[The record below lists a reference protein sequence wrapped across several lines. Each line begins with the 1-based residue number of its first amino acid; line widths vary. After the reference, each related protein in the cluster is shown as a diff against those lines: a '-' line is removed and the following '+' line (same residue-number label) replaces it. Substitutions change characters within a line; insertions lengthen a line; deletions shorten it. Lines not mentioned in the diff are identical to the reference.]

1 MTVVVVVAAVAA
13 VMVTG
18 RPRSRHRALAVLPR
32 TPDAPESAVTQTRPP
47 ARMIAAGVAL
57 VGAIALVPG
66 LLGIVAGAVFAGL
79 IAIAPVR
86 RATPRVLP
94 DEVAIVIDLVAG
106 CLDSGASLPDALDA
120 AGMTST
126 GLLHDRCVAAAR
138 SLRAGATGVE
148 VWQSWLD
155 DPSLAG
161 FARTAVRTS
170 HTGAAAAADFRRTAT
185 RVRARHRAR
194 AQQRVRQ
201 ASVWLVV
208 PLGLC
213 FLPAFV
219 LVAVVP
225 IVIGL
230 FPALHV

>member
-1 MTVVVVVAAVAA
+1 MTFVVVVAAVAA
-13 VMVTG
+13 VVLSG
-18 RPRSRHRALAVLPR
+18 RARPRVRAPAALPGSRHEGKQAA
-32 TPDAPESAVTQTRPP
+32 PDSRSP
-47 ARMIAAGVAL
+47 ARMLAAGAAL
-57 VGAIALVPG
+57 VAAIALIG
-66 LLGIVAGAVFAGL
+66 GMAGITAGVTLAGI
-79 IAIAPVR
+79 IATLPAR
-86 RATPRVLP
+86 RASPTVPP

-106 CLDSGASLPDALDA
+106 CLDSGASLPDALAA

-126 GLLHDRCVAAAR
+126 GLLRERCVGMAK
-138 SLRAGATGVE
+138 SLRTGAIGIE
-148 VWQSWLD
+148 AWQSWLD

-161 FARTAVRTS
+161 FARTAARTT

-201 ASVWLVV
+201 ASVWLVL

-225 IVIGL
+225 IVLGL
-230 FPALHV
+230 FPALHL